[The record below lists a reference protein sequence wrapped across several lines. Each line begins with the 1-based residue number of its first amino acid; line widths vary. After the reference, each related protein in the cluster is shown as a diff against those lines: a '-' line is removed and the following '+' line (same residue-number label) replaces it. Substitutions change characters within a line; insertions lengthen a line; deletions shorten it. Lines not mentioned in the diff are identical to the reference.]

1 MKLWIYVLRRLA
13 LTIPVLLGVTLITF
27 YLSYGMGDPL
37 AAYVTEKTTD
47 AQYEALAEKH
57 GINEPISV
65 QYVIYL
71 HSVITFD
78 WGYSEVVDTPVSE
91 ALKYRF
97 AATLELSIL
106 AFVVAVVTA
115 LPLGIYSSI
124 RQNRWHD
131 HSIRFFALLGSAIPI
146 FWFALI
152 LQYIVVELNSYGLLD
167 NWPITY
173 RTDAQLWEIEDPIET
188 PTNFLLVDAIAAG
201 SWIHLKD
208 ALQHMI
214 LPATVLAYGSMATII
229 RLMRG
234 NMLDVLGQ
242 DYIRTARAKGL
253 SEIRI
258 VIVHALRG
266 GILPVISF
274 LGPAIAGLLA
284 GSFVV
289 ETIFQIN
296 GVGRFYVQAAF
307 NRDYTMILGTSILF
321 TFMTL
326 TFVLISDIMASF
338 LNPTLR
344 DSGGL
349 E

>member
-1 MKLWIYVLRRLA
+1 LIQLILKRLF
-13 LTIPVLLGVTLITF
+13 TYIPVLLVVVIITF
-27 YLSYGMGDPL
+27 LMIHAAPGGPFDAERVASPEIIEKLNEAYNLDKPIHVQIYNYLINAIQGDFGPSFK
-37 AAYVTEKTTD
+37 YPGRTVTELIMSGLPTTV
-47 AQYEALAEKH
+47 ELA
-57 GINEPISV
+57 
-65 QYVIYL
+65 IY
-71 HSVITFD
+71 
-78 WGYSEVVDTPVSE
+78 
-91 ALKYRF
+91 
-97 AATLELSIL
+97 SIL
-106 AFVVAVVTA
+106 FAIFLGVISGLVASINPGKILDIVPMSIS
-115 LPLGIYSSI
+115 LLGICIPSI
-124 RQNRWHD
+124 
-131 HSIRFFALLGSAIPI
+131 ILGPVLVLI
-146 FWFALI
+146 FGIWYEVLP
-152 LQYIVVELNSYGLLD
+152 VYGWDD
-167 NWPITY
+167 NPG
-173 RTDAQLWEIEDPIET
+173 D
-188 PTNFLLVDAIAAG
+188 
-201 SWIHLKD
+201 K
-208 ALQHMI
+208 I
-214 LPATVLAYGSMATII
+214 LPTITLGTAYAAIFA
-229 RLMRG
+229 RLTRG
-234 NMLDVLGQ
+234 GMLEILGQ

-326 TFVLISDIMASF
+326 TFVLISDVIASF

>member
-1 MKLWIYVLRRLA
+1 LIQLILKRLF
-13 LTIPVLLGVTLITF
+13 TYIPVLLVVVIITF
-27 YLSYGMGDPL
+27 LMIHAAPGGPFDAERVASPEIIEKLNEAYNLDKPIHVQIYNYLFNAIQGDFGPSFK
-37 AAYVTEKTTD
+37 YPGRSVTELIMSGLPTTI
-47 AQYEALAEKH
+47 ELA
-57 GINEPISV
+57 
-65 QYVIYL
+65 IY
-71 HSVITFD
+71 
-78 WGYSEVVDTPVSE
+78 
-91 ALKYRF
+91 
-97 AATLELSIL
+97 SIL
-106 AFVVAVVTA
+106 FAIFLGVISGLVASLNPGKILDIVPMSIS
-115 LPLGIYSSI
+115 LLGICIPSI
-124 RQNRWHD
+124 
-131 HSIRFFALLGSAIPI
+131 ILGPVLVLI
-146 FWFALI
+146 FGIWYEVLP
-152 LQYIVVELNSYGLLD
+152 VYGWGD
-167 NWPITY
+167 NPG
-173 RTDAQLWEIEDPIET
+173 D
-188 PTNFLLVDAIAAG
+188 
-201 SWIHLKD
+201 K
-208 ALQHMI
+208 I
-214 LPATVLAYGSMATII
+214 LPTITLGTAYAAIFA
-229 RLMRG
+229 RLTRG
-234 NMLDVLGQ
+234 GMLEILGQ

-326 TFVLISDIMASF
+326 TFVLISDIVASF

>member
-1 MKLWIYVLRRLA
+1 LIQLILKRLF
-13 LTIPVLLGVTLITF
+13 TYIPVLLVVVIITF
-27 YLSYGMGDPL
+27 LMIHAAPGGPFDAERVASPEIIEKLNEAYNLDKPIHVQIYNYLFNAIQGDFGPSFK
-37 AAYVTEKTTD
+37 YPGRTVTELIMSGLPTTI
-47 AQYEALAEKH
+47 ELA
-57 GINEPISV
+57 
-65 QYVIYL
+65 IY
-71 HSVITFD
+71 
-78 WGYSEVVDTPVSE
+78 
-91 ALKYRF
+91 
-97 AATLELSIL
+97 SIL
-106 AFVVAVVTA
+106 FAIFLGVISGLVASLNPGKILDIVPMSIS
-115 LPLGIYSSI
+115 LLGICIPSI
-124 RQNRWHD
+124 
-131 HSIRFFALLGSAIPI
+131 ILGPALVLI
-146 FWFALI
+146 FGIWYEVLP
-152 LQYIVVELNSYGLLD
+152 VYGWGD
-167 NWPITY
+167 NPG
-173 RTDAQLWEIEDPIET
+173 D
-188 PTNFLLVDAIAAG
+188 
-201 SWIHLKD
+201 K
-208 ALQHMI
+208 I
-214 LPATVLAYGSMATII
+214 LPTITLGTAYAAIFA
-229 RLMRG
+229 RLTRG
-234 NMLDVLGQ
+234 GMLEILGQ

-326 TFVLISDIMASF
+326 TFVLISDIVASF

>member
-1 MKLWIYVLRRLA
+1 MIQLILRRLF
-13 LTIPVLLGVTLITF
+13 TYIPVLLVVVIITF
-27 YLSYGMGDPL
+27 LMVHAAPGGPFDAERVASPEIIEKLNEAYNLDKPIHIQIYNYLFNAIQGDFGPSFK
-37 AAYVTEKTTD
+37 YPGRTVTELIMSGLPTTI
-47 AQYEALAEKH
+47 ELA
-57 GINEPISV
+57 
-65 QYVIYL
+65 IY
-71 HSVITFD
+71 
-78 WGYSEVVDTPVSE
+78 
-91 ALKYRF
+91 
-97 AATLELSIL
+97 SIL
-106 AFVVAVVTA
+106 FAIFLGVISGLVASLNPGKILDIVPMSIS
-115 LPLGIYSSI
+115 LLGICIPSI
-124 RQNRWHD
+124 
-131 HSIRFFALLGSAIPI
+131 ILGPVLVLI
-146 FWFALI
+146 FGIWYEVLP
-152 LQYIVVELNSYGLLD
+152 VYGWGD
-167 NWPITY
+167 NPG
-173 RTDAQLWEIEDPIET
+173 D
-188 PTNFLLVDAIAAG
+188 
-201 SWIHLKD
+201 K
-208 ALQHMI
+208 I
-214 LPATVLAYGSMATII
+214 LPIITLGTAYAAIFA
-229 RLMRG
+229 RLTRG
-234 NMLDVLGQ
+234 GMLEILGQ

-326 TFVLISDIMASF
+326 TFVLISDIVASF

-344 DSGGL
+344 DTGGL

>member
-1 MKLWIYVLRRLA
+1 MIQLILKRLF
-13 LTIPVLLGVTLITF
+13 TYIPVLFVVVIITFLMIHAAPGGPFDAERVASPEIIEKLNEAYNLDKPIHFQIYNYLFNAIQGDFGPSFKYPGRTVTELIMSGLPTTIELAIYSILFAIFLGV
-27 YLSYGMGDPL
+27 
-37 AAYVTEKTTD
+37 
-47 AQYEALAEKH
+47 
-57 GINEPISV
+57 ISGLV
-65 QYVIYL
+65 ASLNPGKILDIV
-71 HSVITFD
+71 
-78 WGYSEVVDTPVSE
+78 PM
-91 ALKYRF
+91 
-97 AATLELSIL
+97 SISL
-106 AFVVAVVTA
+106 
-115 LPLGIYSSI
+115 LGICIPSI
-124 RQNRWHD
+124 
-131 HSIRFFALLGSAIPI
+131 ILGPVLVLI
-146 FWFALI
+146 FGIWYEVLP
-152 LQYIVVELNSYGLLD
+152 VYGWGD
-167 NWPITY
+167 NPG
-173 RTDAQLWEIEDPIET
+173 D
-188 PTNFLLVDAIAAG
+188 
-201 SWIHLKD
+201 K
-208 ALQHMI
+208 I
-214 LPATVLAYGSMATII
+214 LPTITLGTAYAAIFA
-229 RLMRG
+229 RLTRG
-234 NMLDVLGQ
+234 GMLEILGQ

-258 VIVHALRG
+258 VFVHALRG

-326 TFVLISDIMASF
+326 TFVLISDILASF

>member
-1 MKLWIYVLRRLA
+1 MIQLILKRLF
-13 LTIPVLLGVTLITF
+13 TYIPVLLVVVIVTFLMIHAAPGGPF
-27 YLSYGMGDPL
+27 DAERVASPEIIEKLNEAYNLDKPIYIQIYNYLFNAIQGDFGPSFK
-37 AAYVTEKTTD
+37 YPGRTVTELIMSGLPTTI
-47 AQYEALAEKH
+47 ELA
-57 GINEPISV
+57 
-65 QYVIYL
+65 IY
-71 HSVITFD
+71 
-78 WGYSEVVDTPVSE
+78 
-91 ALKYRF
+91 
-97 AATLELSIL
+97 SIL
-106 AFVVAVVTA
+106 FAIFLGVISGLVASLNPGKILDIVPMSIS
-115 LPLGIYSSI
+115 LLGICIPSI
-124 RQNRWHD
+124 
-131 HSIRFFALLGSAIPI
+131 ILGPVLVLI
-146 FWFALI
+146 FGIWYEVLP
-152 LQYIVVELNSYGLLD
+152 VYGWGD
-167 NWPITY
+167 NPG
-173 RTDAQLWEIEDPIET
+173 D
-188 PTNFLLVDAIAAG
+188 
-201 SWIHLKD
+201 K
-208 ALQHMI
+208 I
-214 LPATVLAYGSMATII
+214 LPTITLGTAYAAIFA
-229 RLMRG
+229 RLTRG
-234 NMLDVLGQ
+234 GMLEVLGQ

-258 VIVHALRG
+258 IIVHALRG

-326 TFVLISDIMASF
+326 TFVLISDIVASF

>member
-1 MKLWIYVLRRLA
+1 MIQLILKRLF
-13 LTIPVLLGVTLITF
+13 TYIPVLLVVVIITF
-27 YLSYGMGDPL
+27 LMIHAAPGGPFDAERVASPEIIEKLNEAYNLDKPIHVQIYNYLFNAIQGDFGPSFK
-37 AAYVTEKTTD
+37 YPGRTVTELIMSGLPTTI
-47 AQYEALAEKH
+47 ELA
-57 GINEPISV
+57 
-65 QYVIYL
+65 IY
-71 HSVITFD
+71 
-78 WGYSEVVDTPVSE
+78 
-91 ALKYRF
+91 
-97 AATLELSIL
+97 SIL
-106 AFVVAVVTA
+106 FAIFLGVISGLVASLNPGKILDIVPMSIS
-115 LPLGIYSSI
+115 LLGICIPSI
-124 RQNRWHD
+124 
-131 HSIRFFALLGSAIPI
+131 ILGPVLVLI
-146 FWFALI
+146 FGIWYEVLP
-152 LQYIVVELNSYGLLD
+152 VYGWGD
-167 NWPITY
+167 NPG
-173 RTDAQLWEIEDPIET
+173 D
-188 PTNFLLVDAIAAG
+188 
-201 SWIHLKD
+201 K
-208 ALQHMI
+208 I
-214 LPATVLAYGSMATII
+214 LPTITLGTAYAAIFA
-229 RLMRG
+229 RLTRG
-234 NMLDVLGQ
+234 GMLEILGQ

-258 VIVHALRG
+258 VVVHALRG

-326 TFVLISDIMASF
+326 TFVLISDIVASF

>member
-1 MKLWIYVLRRLA
+1 LIQLILKRLF
-13 LTIPVLLGVTLITF
+13 TYIPVLLVVVIITF
-27 YLSYGMGDPL
+27 LMIHAAPGGPFDAERVASPEIIEKLNEAYNLDKPIHVQIYNYLFNAIQGDFGPSFK
-37 AAYVTEKTTD
+37 YPGRTVTELIMSGLPTTI
-47 AQYEALAEKH
+47 ELA
-57 GINEPISV
+57 
-65 QYVIYL
+65 IY
-71 HSVITFD
+71 
-78 WGYSEVVDTPVSE
+78 
-91 ALKYRF
+91 
-97 AATLELSIL
+97 SIL
-106 AFVVAVVTA
+106 FAIFLGVISGLVASLNPGKILDIVPMSIS
-115 LPLGIYSSI
+115 LLGICIPSI
-124 RQNRWHD
+124 
-131 HSIRFFALLGSAIPI
+131 ILGPVLVLI
-146 FWFALI
+146 FGIWYEFLP
-152 LQYIVVELNSYGLLD
+152 VYGWGD
-167 NWPITY
+167 NPG
-173 RTDAQLWEIEDPIET
+173 D
-188 PTNFLLVDAIAAG
+188 
-201 SWIHLKD
+201 K
-208 ALQHMI
+208 I
-214 LPATVLAYGSMATII
+214 LPTITLGTAYAAIFA
-229 RLMRG
+229 RLTRG
-234 NMLDVLGQ
+234 GMLEILGQ

>member
-1 MKLWIYVLRRLA
+1 MIQLILKRLF
-13 LTIPVLLGVTLITF
+13 TYIPVLLVVVIVTFLMIHAAPGGPF
-27 YLSYGMGDPL
+27 DAERVASPEIIEKLNEAYNLDKPIHVQIYNYLLNAIQGDFGPSFK
-37 AAYVTEKTTD
+37 YPGRTVTELIMSGLPTTI
-47 AQYEALAEKH
+47 ELA
-57 GINEPISV
+57 
-65 QYVIYL
+65 IY
-71 HSVITFD
+71 
-78 WGYSEVVDTPVSE
+78 
-91 ALKYRF
+91 
-97 AATLELSIL
+97 SIL
-106 AFVVAVVTA
+106 FAIFLGVISGLVASLNPGKILDIVPMSIS
-115 LPLGIYSSI
+115 LLGICIPSI
-124 RQNRWHD
+124 
-131 HSIRFFALLGSAIPI
+131 ILGPVLVLI
-146 FWFALI
+146 FGIWYEVLP
-152 LQYIVVELNSYGLLD
+152 VYGWGD
-167 NWPITY
+167 NPG
-173 RTDAQLWEIEDPIET
+173 D
-188 PTNFLLVDAIAAG
+188 
-201 SWIHLKD
+201 K
-208 ALQHMI
+208 I
-214 LPATVLAYGSMATII
+214 LPTITLGTAYAAIFA
-229 RLMRG
+229 RLTRG
-234 NMLDVLGQ
+234 GMLEILGQ

>member
-1 MKLWIYVLRRLA
+1 MIQLILKRLF
-13 LTIPVLLGVTLITF
+13 TYIPVLLVVIIITF
-27 YLSYGMGDPL
+27 LMIHAAPGGPFDAERVASPEIIEKLNEAYNLDKPIHLQIYNYLFNAIQGDFGPSFK
-37 AAYVTEKTTD
+37 YPGRTVTELIMSGLPTTI
-47 AQYEALAEKH
+47 ELA
-57 GINEPISV
+57 
-65 QYVIYL
+65 IY
-71 HSVITFD
+71 
-78 WGYSEVVDTPVSE
+78 
-91 ALKYRF
+91 
-97 AATLELSIL
+97 SIL
-106 AFVVAVVTA
+106 FAIFLGVISGLVASLNPGKILDIVPMSIS
-115 LPLGIYSSI
+115 LLGICIPSI
-124 RQNRWHD
+124 
-131 HSIRFFALLGSAIPI
+131 ILGPVLVLI
-146 FWFALI
+146 FGIWYEVLP
-152 LQYIVVELNSYGLLD
+152 VYGWGD
-167 NWPITY
+167 NPG
-173 RTDAQLWEIEDPIET
+173 D
-188 PTNFLLVDAIAAG
+188 
-201 SWIHLKD
+201 K
-208 ALQHMI
+208 I
-214 LPATVLAYGSMATII
+214 LPTITLGTAYAAIFA
-229 RLMRG
+229 RLTRG
-234 NMLDVLGQ
+234 GMLEILGQ

-326 TFVLISDIMASF
+326 TFVLISDIVASF

>member
-1 MKLWIYVLRRLA
+1 MIQLILKRLF
-13 LTIPVLLGVTLITF
+13 TYIPVLLVVVIITF
-27 YLSYGMGDPL
+27 LMIHAAPGGPFDAERVASPEIIEKLNEAYNLDKPIHVQIYNYLFNAIQGDFGPSFK
-37 AAYVTEKTTD
+37 YPGRTVTELIMSGLPTTV
-47 AQYEALAEKH
+47 ELA
-57 GINEPISV
+57 
-65 QYVIYL
+65 IY
-71 HSVITFD
+71 
-78 WGYSEVVDTPVSE
+78 
-91 ALKYRF
+91 
-97 AATLELSIL
+97 SIL
-106 AFVVAVVTA
+106 FAIFLGVISGLVASLNPGKILDIVPMSIS
-115 LPLGIYSSI
+115 LLGICIPSI
-124 RQNRWHD
+124 
-131 HSIRFFALLGSAIPI
+131 ILGPVLVLI
-146 FWFALI
+146 FGIWYEVLP
-152 LQYIVVELNSYGLLD
+152 VYGWGD
-167 NWPITY
+167 NPG
-173 RTDAQLWEIEDPIET
+173 D
-188 PTNFLLVDAIAAG
+188 
-201 SWIHLKD
+201 K
-208 ALQHMI
+208 I
-214 LPATVLAYGSMATII
+214 LPTITLGTAYAAIFA
-229 RLMRG
+229 RLTRG
-234 NMLDVLGQ
+234 GMLEILGQ

-258 VIVHALRG
+258 VIIHALRG

-326 TFVLISDIMASF
+326 TFVLISDIVASF

>member
-1 MKLWIYVLRRLA
+1 MIQLILKRLF
-13 LTIPVLLGVTLITF
+13 TYIPVLLVVVIVTFLMIHAAPGGPF
-27 YLSYGMGDPL
+27 DAERVASPEIIEKLNEAYDLDKPIHVQIYNYLFNAIQGDFGPSFK
-37 AAYVTEKTTD
+37 YPGRSVTELIMSGLPTTI
-47 AQYEALAEKH
+47 ELA
-57 GINEPISV
+57 
-65 QYVIYL
+65 IY
-71 HSVITFD
+71 
-78 WGYSEVVDTPVSE
+78 
-91 ALKYRF
+91 
-97 AATLELSIL
+97 SIL
-106 AFVVAVVTA
+106 FAIFLGVISGLVASLNPGKILDIVPMSIS
-115 LPLGIYSSI
+115 LLGICIPSI
-124 RQNRWHD
+124 
-131 HSIRFFALLGSAIPI
+131 ILGPVLVLI
-146 FWFALI
+146 FGIWYEVLP
-152 LQYIVVELNSYGLLD
+152 VYGWGD
-167 NWPITY
+167 NPG
-173 RTDAQLWEIEDPIET
+173 D
-188 PTNFLLVDAIAAG
+188 
-201 SWIHLKD
+201 K
-208 ALQHMI
+208 I
-214 LPATVLAYGSMATII
+214 LPTITLGTAYAAIFA
-229 RLMRG
+229 RLTRG
-234 NMLDVLGQ
+234 GMLEILGQ

-326 TFVLISDIMASF
+326 TFVLISDIVASF

>member
-1 MKLWIYVLRRLA
+1 MIQLILKRLF
-13 LTIPVLLGVTLITF
+13 TYIPVLLVVVIITFLMIHAAPGGPFDAERVASPEIIEKLNEAYNLDKPIHVQIYNYLYNAIQGDFGPSFKYPGRTVAELIMSGLPTTIELAIYSILFAIFLGVISGLVASLNPGKILDIVPMSISLLGICIPSIILGPVLVLIFGIWYEVLPVYGWGDNPGDKILPTVTLGTAYAAIFARLTRG
-27 YLSYGMGDPL
+27 GM
-37 AAYVTEKTTD
+37 
-47 AQYEALAEKH
+47 
-57 GINEPISV
+57 
-65 QYVIYL
+65 
-71 HSVITFD
+71 
-78 WGYSEVVDTPVSE
+78 
-91 ALKYRF
+91 
-97 AATLELSIL
+97 LEI
-106 AFVVAVVTA
+106 
-115 LPLGIYSSI
+115 
-124 RQNRWHD
+124 
-131 HSIRFFALLGSAIPI
+131 
-146 FWFALI
+146 
-152 LQYIVVELNSYGLLD
+152 
-167 NWPITY
+167 
-173 RTDAQLWEIEDPIET
+173 
-188 PTNFLLVDAIAAG
+188 
-201 SWIHLKD
+201 
-208 ALQHMI
+208 
-214 LPATVLAYGSMATII
+214 
-229 RLMRG
+229 
-234 NMLDVLGQ
+234 LGQ

>member
-1 MKLWIYVLRRLA
+1 MIQLILKRLF
-13 LTIPVLLGVTLITF
+13 TYIPVLLVVVIITF
-27 YLSYGMGDPL
+27 LMIHAAPGGPFDAERVASPEIIEKLNEAYNLDKPIHVQIYNYLFNAIQGDFGPSFK
-37 AAYVTEKTTD
+37 YPGRTVTELIMSGLPTTI
-47 AQYEALAEKH
+47 ELA
-57 GINEPISV
+57 
-65 QYVIYL
+65 IY
-71 HSVITFD
+71 
-78 WGYSEVVDTPVSE
+78 
-91 ALKYRF
+91 
-97 AATLELSIL
+97 SIL
-106 AFVVAVVTA
+106 FAIFLGVISGLVASLNPGKILDIVPMSIS
-115 LPLGIYSSI
+115 LLGICIPSI
-124 RQNRWHD
+124 
-131 HSIRFFALLGSAIPI
+131 ILGPVLVLFFGIWYEVLP
-146 FWFALI
+146 
-152 LQYIVVELNSYGLLD
+152 VYGWGD
-167 NWPITY
+167 NPG
-173 RTDAQLWEIEDPIET
+173 D
-188 PTNFLLVDAIAAG
+188 
-201 SWIHLKD
+201 K
-208 ALQHMI
+208 I
-214 LPATVLAYGSMATII
+214 LPTITLGTAYAAIFA
-229 RLMRG
+229 RLTRG
-234 NMLDVLGQ
+234 GMLEILGQ

-326 TFVLISDIMASF
+326 TFVLISDIVASF

>member
-1 MKLWIYVLRRLA
+1 MIQLILKRLF
-13 LTIPVLLGVTLITF
+13 TYIPVLLVVVIITF
-27 YLSYGMGDPL
+27 LMVHAAPGGPFDAERVASPEIIEKLNEAYNLDKPIHVQIYNYLFNAIQGDFGPSFK
-37 AAYVTEKTTD
+37 YPGRSVTELIMSGLPTTI
-47 AQYEALAEKH
+47 ELA
-57 GINEPISV
+57 
-65 QYVIYL
+65 IY
-71 HSVITFD
+71 
-78 WGYSEVVDTPVSE
+78 
-91 ALKYRF
+91 
-97 AATLELSIL
+97 SIL
-106 AFVVAVVTA
+106 FAIFLGVISGLVASLNPGKILDIVPMSIS
-115 LPLGIYSSI
+115 LLGICIPSI
-124 RQNRWHD
+124 
-131 HSIRFFALLGSAIPI
+131 ILGPVLVLI
-146 FWFALI
+146 FGIWYEVLP
-152 LQYIVVELNSYGLLD
+152 VYGWGD
-167 NWPITY
+167 NPG
-173 RTDAQLWEIEDPIET
+173 D
-188 PTNFLLVDAIAAG
+188 
-201 SWIHLKD
+201 K
-208 ALQHMI
+208 I
-214 LPATVLAYGSMATII
+214 LPTITLGTAYAAIFA
-229 RLMRG
+229 RLTRG
-234 NMLDVLGQ
+234 GMLEILGQ

-307 NRDYTMILGTSILF
+307 KRDYTMILGTSILF

-326 TFVLISDIMASF
+326 TFVLISDIVASF

>member
-1 MKLWIYVLRRLA
+1 MIQLILKRLF
-13 LTIPVLLGVTLITF
+13 TYIPVLLVVVIITF
-27 YLSYGMGDPL
+27 LMVHAAPGGPFDAERVASPEIIEKLNEAYNLDKPIHVQIYNYLFNAIQGDFGPSFK
-37 AAYVTEKTTD
+37 YPGRSVTELIMSGLPTTI
-47 AQYEALAEKH
+47 ELA
-57 GINEPISV
+57 
-65 QYVIYL
+65 IY
-71 HSVITFD
+71 
-78 WGYSEVVDTPVSE
+78 
-91 ALKYRF
+91 
-97 AATLELSIL
+97 SIL
-106 AFVVAVVTA
+106 FAIFLGVISGLVASLNPGKILDIVPMSIS
-115 LPLGIYSSI
+115 LLGICIPSI
-124 RQNRWHD
+124 
-131 HSIRFFALLGSAIPI
+131 ILGPVLVLI
-146 FWFALI
+146 FGIW
-152 LQYIVVELNSYGLLD
+152 YE
-167 NWPITY
+167 
-173 RTDAQLWEIEDPIET
+173 
-188 PTNFLLVDAIAAG
+188 
-201 SWIHLKD
+201 
-208 ALQHMI
+208 I
-214 LPATVLAYGSMATII
+214 LPVYGWGDNPGDKILPTITLGTAYAAIFA
-229 RLMRG
+229 RLTRG
-234 NMLDVLGQ
+234 GMLEILGQ

-326 TFVLISDIMASF
+326 TFVLISDIVASF

>member
-1 MKLWIYVLRRLA
+1 MIQLILKRLF
-13 LTIPVLLGVTLITF
+13 TYIPVLLVVVIITF
-27 YLSYGMGDPL
+27 LMIHAAPGGPFDAERVASPEIIDKLNEAYNLDKPIHVQIYNYLFNAIQGDFGPSFK
-37 AAYVTEKTTD
+37 YPGRSVTELIMSGLPTTI
-47 AQYEALAEKH
+47 ELA
-57 GINEPISV
+57 
-65 QYVIYL
+65 IY
-71 HSVITFD
+71 
-78 WGYSEVVDTPVSE
+78 
-91 ALKYRF
+91 
-97 AATLELSIL
+97 SIL
-106 AFVVAVVTA
+106 FAIFLGVISGLVASLNPGKILDIVPMSIS
-115 LPLGIYSSI
+115 LLGICIPSI
-124 RQNRWHD
+124 
-131 HSIRFFALLGSAIPI
+131 ILGPVLVLI
-146 FWFALI
+146 FGIWYEVLP
-152 LQYIVVELNSYGLLD
+152 VYGWGD
-167 NWPITY
+167 NPG
-173 RTDAQLWEIEDPIET
+173 D
-188 PTNFLLVDAIAAG
+188 
-201 SWIHLKD
+201 K
-208 ALQHMI
+208 I
-214 LPATVLAYGSMATII
+214 LPTITLGTAYAAIFA
-229 RLMRG
+229 RLTRG
-234 NMLDVLGQ
+234 GMLEILGQ

-326 TFVLISDIMASF
+326 TFVLISDIVASF

>member
-1 MKLWIYVLRRLA
+1 MIQLILKRLF
-13 LTIPVLLGVTLITF
+13 TYIPVLLVVVIITF
-27 YLSYGMGDPL
+27 LMIHAAPGGPFDAERVASPEIIEKLNEAYDLDKPIHVQIYNYLFNAIQGDFGPSFK
-37 AAYVTEKTTD
+37 YPGRSVTELIMSGLPTTI
-47 AQYEALAEKH
+47 ELA
-57 GINEPISV
+57 
-65 QYVIYL
+65 IY
-71 HSVITFD
+71 
-78 WGYSEVVDTPVSE
+78 
-91 ALKYRF
+91 
-97 AATLELSIL
+97 SIL
-106 AFVVAVVTA
+106 FAIFLGVISGLVASLNPGKILDIVPMSIS
-115 LPLGIYSSI
+115 LLGICIPSI
-124 RQNRWHD
+124 
-131 HSIRFFALLGSAIPI
+131 ILGPVLVLI
-146 FWFALI
+146 FGIWYEVLP
-152 LQYIVVELNSYGLLD
+152 VYGWGD
-167 NWPITY
+167 NPG
-173 RTDAQLWEIEDPIET
+173 D
-188 PTNFLLVDAIAAG
+188 
-201 SWIHLKD
+201 K
-208 ALQHMI
+208 I
-214 LPATVLAYGSMATII
+214 LPTITLGTAYAAIFA
-229 RLMRG
+229 RLTRG
-234 NMLDVLGQ
+234 GMLEILGQ

-326 TFVLISDIMASF
+326 TFVLISDIVASF

>member
-1 MKLWIYVLRRLA
+1 MIQLILKRLF
-13 LTIPVLLGVTLITF
+13 TYIPVLLVVVIITF
-27 YLSYGMGDPL
+27 LMIHAAPGGPFDAERVASPEIIEKLNEAYNLDKPIHVQIYNYLFNAIQGDFGPSFK
-37 AAYVTEKTTD
+37 YPGRSVTELIMSGLPTTI
-47 AQYEALAEKH
+47 ELA
-57 GINEPISV
+57 
-65 QYVIYL
+65 IY
-71 HSVITFD
+71 
-78 WGYSEVVDTPVSE
+78 
-91 ALKYRF
+91 
-97 AATLELSIL
+97 SIL
-106 AFVVAVVTA
+106 FAIFLGVISGLVASLNPGKILDIVPMSIS
-115 LPLGIYSSI
+115 LLGICIPSI
-124 RQNRWHD
+124 
-131 HSIRFFALLGSAIPI
+131 ILGPVLVLI
-146 FWFALI
+146 FGIWYEVLP
-152 LQYIVVELNSYGLLD
+152 VYGWGD
-167 NWPITY
+167 NPG
-173 RTDAQLWEIEDPIET
+173 D
-188 PTNFLLVDAIAAG
+188 
-201 SWIHLKD
+201 K
-208 ALQHMI
+208 I
-214 LPATVLAYGSMATII
+214 LPTMTLGTAYAAIFA
-229 RLMRG
+229 RLTRG
-234 NMLDVLGQ
+234 GMLEILGQ

-326 TFVLISDIMASF
+326 TFVLISDIVASF